1 MDEFDDKK
9 KAHKAS
15 HSGRKAEKKKSKGH
29 AKDEVSARARNPKAF
44 AIQNV
49 GKTERSVRRKED
61 ISEKR
66 KRLPTVDRTPLEPP
80 PYIVAIVGPPKVG
93 KSTLLKCLVRNFT
106 KETLSDIQGPV
117 TLLSG
122 KRRRLTFIECPND
135 IQSMIDVAKI
145 ADLAL
150 ILVDASFGF
159 EMEVFEFLDICRV
172 HGFPKIMGILTHLDS
187 FKNVKVLRRTKKF
200 MKHRFW
206 TEVYQGA
213 KLFYLSGTIRGDYH
227 KTEIH
232 NLGRFISVLKFRPLL
247 WRESHPYV
255 FADRIEDLTDPE
267 MLRKNPKS
275 DRKISIYGYLR
286 GTHLKN
292 KSDIHIAGIGDFSIA
307 DVSFLPDPCPLP
319 EKTGSTSGKRS
330 LDERDKKV
338 YAPMSGVGG
347 IVYDKDAVYIDAG
360 KQKKQK
366 NKKAEDDDSE
376 EEMVEAMMNNELAF
390 DEKMGES
397 EVQLFSNFAPIKYS
411 DLKEE
416 EVGDNVPPSR
426 NRRKVVFDDEEKDME
441 IGEEEGSDEEDEAES
456 IDEDEED
463 FEDDMEI
470 DEAEELESGLN
481 WKSDLAKK
489 ASENFYARQA
499 GTKSL
504 RKLVYGQEND
514 DKDKNLENEDEANK
528 EEIGGMFKVLRDV
541 EGEKSKK
548 KSMLNQEDS
557 TKFTVKLKD
566 WSLEDTISSIKD
578 CFVTGKWK
586 DSEDADELL
595 KLDDMDDDDEY
606 DDFEDLETGEVH
618 KAGEEAKE
626 NKDSSNDQPRIVE
639 DEKELRKKRI
649 ERKKELKRKFDLDYD
664 DGEGGK
670 THYDDLKREV
680 EQQTLLNRKEFDGM
694 DDEVRI
700 QYEGY
705 RPGMYLRCEVEN
717 IPCEL
722 ITNFSPSN
730 PLILGGLL
738 SGEDQIGFVQLR
750 LKKHRWYPKILKNK
764 DPITISLGWRR
775 FQTIPVLSIQD
786 HNMRHRMIKYTPQH
800 LHCDA
805 HIWGPITPQ
814 GNGFLAVRTSGE
826 VFKDNFRI
834 AATGSVVEM
843 DKTTCVVKKLKLT
856 GAPYQIFRKTAFIK
870 GMFNSAL
877 EVAKFEGAAIRT
889 VSGLRGQIKKCLS
902 SPVGAFRATFED
914 KILMSDIVF
923 VKTWYNVEIPKYY
936 VPITNLLLSQDEKWK
951 GMRTTGQ
958 IKREKQIQNAPNED
972 SIYTEIT
979 REPKVFSDLRIPRKL
994 QKDLPYKLKPKHDT
1008 NKKASIESKRIPLLM
1023 EPKEKKISD
1032 QMIMLK
1038 KVFEAKQDKTS
1049 KDTSKRI
1056 QELIKRKTGEEEKKF
1071 KRQKEARKRV
1081 SRTLSQAE
1089 GKRQK
1094 MLDKGMA
1101 GGDGSRN
1108 GKRRR

>member
-150 ILVDASFGF
+150 ILSSW
-159 EMEVFEFLDICRV
+159 I
-172 HGFPKIMGILTHLDS
+172 PKDYGD
-187 FKNVKVLRRTKKF
+187 FNAF
-200 MKHRFW
+200 RFIQERQSI
-206 TEVYQGA
+206 TPNQKIYET
-213 KLFYLSGTIRGDYH
+213 SGTIRGDYH

-267 MLRKNPKS
+267 ILRKNPKS

-366 NKKAEDDDSE
+366 NKKADDDDSE

-548 KSMLNQEDS
+548 KRLFCN
-557 TKFTVKLKD
+557 
-566 WSLEDTISSIKD
+566 W
-578 CFVTGKWK
+578 KWK

-843 DKTTCVVKKLKLT
+843 DKNN
-856 GAPYQIFRKTAFIK
+856 

-914 KILMSDIVF
+914 KILMSDIVC
-923 VKTWYNVEIPKYY
+923 
-936 VPITNLLLSQDEKWK
+936 LSRLDEKWK